1 MSRHAASGRYRTA
14 KALLLAFALSLL
26 ASGLA
31 NAGDFHLDAQH
42 LSDSAF
48 AILNSLTSDSS
59 KAGAS
64 DVTGA
69 MASFA
74 GDAQTLS
81 SALSSGDRDG
91 AGAAMTA
98 LIADRRAVDDAI
110 GKNPNAID

>member
-1 MSRHAASGRYRTA
+1 MMPSMWSYSSRRRPLSIVIGFV
-14 KALLLAFALSLL
+14 LAISMLALST
-26 ASGLA
+26 AYA
-31 NAGDFHLDAQH
+31 DDFHLDAQR

-48 AILNSLTSDSS
+48 AILNSLTSDST

-91 AGAAMTA
+91 AGVAMTA
-98 LIADRRAVDDAI
+98 LIADRRAVDDAL
-110 GKNPNAID
+110 

>member
-1 MSRHAASGRYRTA
+1 MPLVLVLSM
-14 KALLLAFALSLL
+14 SLL
-26 ASGLA
+26 TSGPSTA
-31 NAGDFHLDAQH
+31 DDFHLDAQR